1 MKNLEDKLAASIKPA
16 RPKSSPKAKSSDA
29 EVSKAAGE
37 HQNTASKPAEQQSA
51 ASKTAEQQPAAEKK
65 RPAPRQQAREKPA
78 AARPDL
84 NGQTQP
90 LHPKRVWPD

>member
-16 RPKSSPKAKSSDA
+16 RPKSSPKAKSPDA

-37 HQNTASKPAEQQSA
+37 HQSTASKPAEQQ
-51 ASKTAEQQPAAEKK
+51 PAAE